1 MLTKIKI
8 KTKPKPLPIL
18 YSLRN
23 CPYAMRARI
32 AIYKAKQTVMLRDI
46 VLNNKPKEMIAASP
60 KATVPVLVLTDGT
73 VVAESLAVM
82 LWAFKQTD
90 PDNLLQSQ
98 NECVLVEILA
108 LITTFDDDFKACLDK
123 YKCAKRYRETNVV
136 ECREVCEQY
145 LELLEIRLSSH
156 LFLMSNTESL
166 ADIALLPFI
175 RQFARVERQWYL
187 QSPYPKV
194 RQWLNNY
201 LQSPMFTKVMAKY
214 PLWLDNHEIVLFGG
228 VSK

>member
-1 MLTKIKI
+1 MINTDF
-8 KTKPKPLPIL
+8 TTNTSLPIL

-32 AIYKAKQTVMLRDI
+32 AIFKAQQIVMLRDI
-46 VLNNKPKEMIAASP
+46 VLSNKPAEMITASP
-60 KATVPVLVLTDGT
+60 KATVPVLVLANTK
-73 VVAESLAVM
+73 VVEESLAIM
-82 LWAFKQTD
+82 LWALNETD
-90 PDNLLQSQ
+90 PDNLLQSH
-98 NECVLVEILA
+98 NEHELSAMLN
-108 LITTFDDDFKACLDK
+108 LIKSFDHDFKVCLEQ
-123 YKCAKRYRETNVV
+123 YKCAKRYRESNIIECRV
-136 ECREVCEQY
+136 ECEQFMQT
-145 LELLEIRLSSH
+145 LEDRLNRNS
-156 LFLMSNTESL
+156 FLISNTESL

-214 PLWLDNHEIVLFGG
+214 PLWLDDHQVVLFG
-228 VSK
+228 KRK